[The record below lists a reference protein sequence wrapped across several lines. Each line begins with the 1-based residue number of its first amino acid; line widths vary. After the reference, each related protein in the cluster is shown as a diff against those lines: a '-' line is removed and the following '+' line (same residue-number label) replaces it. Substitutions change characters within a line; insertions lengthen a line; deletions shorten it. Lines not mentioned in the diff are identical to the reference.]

1 LTAFGRR
8 FAIVRG
14 VFMYRSSFLVLCL
27 SVCTPSFARAQGLTL
42 DAALQQARASAP
54 LLIAVRA
61 RIDEARAR
69 LIDASQ
75 RWREQTLLEGG
86 VGPRRGAGTSSV
98 DSELAIEQIF
108 ETGGQRGARIA
119 VAEANIDRETAVA
132 EDATRRHLRDVAVAY
147 LTAVG
152 SDERR
157 ALVRNS
163 QNLATELLRATER
176 RFALGDVAAMD
187 MNLARIAVARAE
199 ADASDAEADYE
210 AAIGSLRRLIG
221 ASADL
226 PVTLAGTLGEYANRF
241 QPAVLGS
248 IEDRPELRLLNAERR
263 AADSELELGSAM
275 GKPDVGGRFTYE
287 REEGDQVVLAGF
299 SIRLPFVDRGA
310 ALRAEATARQRRVDL
325 ERQAIRLSLQ
335 SEVATARQVYERL
348 IRAARAIETTALPA
362 VADNESLA
370 TKSYE
375 AGQIGLLDLLLL
387 RREAVDIRQVH
398 LDHLLDAAIAGVEL
412 AAATGG
418 LR

>member
-1 LTAFGRR
+1 
-8 FAIVRG
+8 
-14 VFMYRSSFLVLCL
+14 
-27 SVCTPSFARAQGLTL
+27 
-42 DAALQQARASAP
+42 
-54 LLIAVRA
+54 
-61 RIDEARAR
+61 
-69 LIDASQ
+69 
-75 RWREQTLLEGG
+75 
-86 VGPRRGAGTSSV
+86 
-98 DSELAIEQIF
+98 
-108 ETGGQRGARIA
+108 
-119 VAEANIDRETAVA
+119 
-132 EDATRRHLRDVAVAY
+132 
-147 LTAVG
+147 
-152 SDERR
+152 
-157 ALVRNS
+157 
-163 QNLATELLRATER
+163 
-176 RFALGDVAAMD
+176 
-187 MNLARIAVARAE
+187 
-199 ADASDAEADYE
+199 
-210 AAIGSLRRLIG
+210 
-221 ASADL
+221 
-226 PVTLAGTLGEYANRF
+226 
-241 QPAVLGS
+241 
-248 IEDRPELRLLNAERR
+248 
-263 AADSELELGSAM
+263 M